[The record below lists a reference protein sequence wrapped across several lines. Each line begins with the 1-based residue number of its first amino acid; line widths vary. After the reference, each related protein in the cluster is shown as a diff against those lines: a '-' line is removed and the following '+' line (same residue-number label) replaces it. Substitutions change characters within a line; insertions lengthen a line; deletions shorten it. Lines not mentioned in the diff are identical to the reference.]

1 MRFHRRRRQAQRVHP
16 QTRERVN
23 QHVLVDTV
31 AERIDQPAD
40 RRTQW
45 ARRTK
50 TRYRDRP
57 REQWI
62 TIPVP
67 SIIDTDTF
75 QRSRHATS
83 ENPKWSPAHQPE
95 AVRVRVSYLNVAE
108 FQRCGALHFHC
119 VLRLD
124 GVSEDGELEAP
135 AARHGHSC

>member
-1 MRFHRRRRQAQRVHP
+1 MKRFCRPHAAALLAFRVRLRCASTGGVGRRNAFTHRRVS
-16 QTRERVN
+16 VSN

-31 AERIDQPAD
+31 AERKDQPAD
-40 RRTQW
+40 HRSQW

-57 REQWI
+57 LKQWI

-83 ENPKWSPAHQPE
+83 DNPKWSPRA
-95 AVRVRVSYLNVAE
+95 ST
-108 FQRCGALHFHC
+108 
-119 VLRLD
+119 
-124 GVSEDGELEAP
+124 
-135 AARHGHSC
+135 

>member
-1 MRFHRRRRQAQRVHP
+1 MDHEGERKRTAEEAAFRVRLRCASTGGVGRRNAFTP

-23 QHVLVDTV
+23 QHILVDTV

-40 RRTQW
+40 HRIQW

-67 SIIDTDTF
+67 SIIDTDTV
-75 QRSRHATS
+75 QHSRHAPS
-83 ENPKWSPAHQPE
+83 ENRKWSPARQPE
-95 AVRVRVSYLNVAE
+95 AVRVRVSYVNV
-108 FQRCGALHFHC
+108 
-119 VLRLD
+119 
-124 GVSEDGELEAP
+124 
-135 AARHGHSC
+135 